1 MRAPRPLLTRSLAE
15 ARAAIA
21 SVDPAL
27 VIVMPLR
34 DGAATLGPALTSIFV
49 QEGLLGRPLVLLVDD
64 ASGDDWR
71 SRVVA
76 LRPALPVVGVTRR
89 CGRAATARNLG
100 LRLARE
106 SAPNLRLI
114 VLLDA
119 VDELYD
125 HATLRRIER
134 LFTSTASTR
143 GPGRR
148 HPEALIGGNLQRR
161 AGVILSRPNLT
172 DGSLLTS
179 GGLLTRLEGMAAGQ
193 PAAELPSC
201 NVVLGSGSRLLYPD
215 VASGEDHWL
224 TVRLLMGAP
233 GTVRVVGDLVHSVY
247 SLAGALTAENQRGAS
262 FVASRRELLAWACRR
277 LVGRRYWT

>member
-21 SVDPAL
+21 KVDPAL
-27 VIVMPLR
+27 VIVIPLR
-34 DGAATLGPALTSIFV
+34 NGAATLGPALTSIFV

-64 ASGDDWR
+64 ASEDDWR
-71 SRVVA
+71 SRLAA

-100 LRLARE
+100 LHLVRA

-114 VLLDA
+114 VRLDA
-119 VDELYD
+119 DDELYD
-125 HATLRRIER
+125 HTTLRRIER
-134 LFTSTASTR
+134 LFTSTTSTR
-143 GPGRR
+143 RHWRR
-148 HPEALIGGNLQRR
+148 DPEVLIGGNLQRR
-161 AGVILSRPNLT
+161 AGVILPRPNLA

-179 GGLLTRLEGMAAGQ
+179 AGLLARLEGMAAGQ

-201 NVVLGSGSRLLYPD
+201 NVVLGSGCRLLYPD

-224 TVRLLMGAP
+224 TVSLLTRTP
-233 GTVRVVGDLVHSVY
+233 GTVRVVGDLVHSIY
-247 SLAGALTAENQRGAS
+247 SLTGVLTAENQRCES
-262 FVASRRELLAWACRR
+262 FVASRRKLLAWACRR
-277 LVGRRYWT
+277 LAARRYWT